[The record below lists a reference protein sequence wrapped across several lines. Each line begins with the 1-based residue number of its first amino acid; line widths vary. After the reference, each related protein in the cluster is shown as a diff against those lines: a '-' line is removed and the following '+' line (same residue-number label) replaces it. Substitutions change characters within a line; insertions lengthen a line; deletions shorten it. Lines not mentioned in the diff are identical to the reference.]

1 MSKVFTGW
9 GFALSLP
16 GRALAALW
24 RRGLCL
30 LYLSQDRSVTQM
42 CPANL
47 AELALSDH
55 CEGMRRWLE
64 GGLGSNSSQVTSEKS
79 HLIPEPEYSQYLMV
93 GRIR

>member
-1 MSKVFTGW
+1 MSKLFTGW
-9 GFALSLP
+9 GFALSLS

-30 LYLSQDRSVTQM
+30 PYLSQDRPVTQM

-55 CEGMRRWLE
+55 CEGMPRWLE
-64 GGLGSNSSQVTSEKS
+64 GGLGSEGSGFKFQ
-79 HLIPEPEYSQYLMV
+79 P
-93 GRIR
+93 GDF

>member
-9 GFALSLP
+9 GFVLSLP

-30 LYLSQDRSVTQM
+30 LYLHQGRPVTQM
-42 CPANL
+42 CSANL

-55 CEGMRRWLE
+55 CEGMRRCLE
-64 GGLGSNSSQVTSEKS
+64 GGLASEGPGLKFQ
-79 HLIPEPEYSQYLMV
+79 P
-93 GRIR
+93 GDF